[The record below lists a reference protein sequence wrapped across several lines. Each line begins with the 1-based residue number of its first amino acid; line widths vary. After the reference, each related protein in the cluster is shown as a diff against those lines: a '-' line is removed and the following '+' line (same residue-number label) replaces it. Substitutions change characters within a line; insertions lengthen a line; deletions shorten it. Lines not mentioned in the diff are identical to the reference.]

1 MVKSPRIRHSKS
13 RKKPVTIDLESEP
26 VEKDIA
32 DPEQQAAAPEAASD
46 TPSAESPEST
56 EAPIGDS
63 PPEATNVDHEPDT
76 EQPIPSEQQPART
89 AGRPS
94 LILSGLIGAVIA
106 LLAAGGL
113 QWAGVFPAPSAQQ
126 PAPAAAVDSSATD
139 ALGNQLAELSDKV
152 SALQSAEPPAAGISQ
167 QQFQAALDEI
177 EQKIAGLKTAPAATG
192 DTDMAALE
200 ALIGRIDT
208 IEASLGSIEE
218 KAAAALSSAEN
229 LSGSSGALAD
239 RLAAL
244 ESEVKELDRKSTA
257 SAGQPRIA
265 RAIAAAA
272 LKSAIDRGDPFM
284 SELETY
290 ASVTDGGED
299 VAALRNLAASGVPTE
314 ADIADQ
320 FAGAASAMIVASRP
334 VPEDAGVVER
344 LMSSAR
350 SLVDVR
356 PVGDVKGDDAPA
368 IIARME
374 VALKGGDLQGVVT
387 EYENLPEAVRMAGGD
402 LIEKVRA
409 RMQANDLVDRTLSG
423 ALTGSKE

>member
-1 MVKSPRIRHSKS
+1 MVKSPRTRHSKS

-26 VEKDIA
+26 VEKDSS
-32 DPEQQAAAPEAASD
+32 DPEQQAGEPDVVSDTSPIEPPESKEAPAEDTPPEAAD
-46 TPSAESPEST
+46 GDHAPE
-56 EAPIGDS
+56 
-63 PPEATNVDHEPDT
+63 T
-76 EQPIPSEQQPART
+76 EQSASPEQQPVRT

-106 LLAAGGL
+106 LLAGGAL
-113 QWAGVFPAPSAQQ
+113 QWAGIFPAPSAQQ
-126 PAPAAAVDSSATD
+126 PASVAVDNSATD
-139 ALGNQLAELSDKV
+139 ALRKQLAELSDNV
-152 SALQSAEPPAAGISQ
+152 SALQSAKPPAAGIGQ

-177 EQKIAGLKTAPAATG
+177 EQKIAGLKTAPATVG
-192 DTDMAALE
+192 KTDTAALE
-200 ALIGRIDT
+200 AVNGRIDA
-208 IEASLGSIEE
+208 IETALHSVEE
-218 KAAAALSSAEN
+218 KATAAQSSAEN
-229 LSGSSGALAD
+229 QSGSSGALAD
-239 RLAAL
+239 RLAAI
-244 ESEVKELDRKSTA
+244 EAEVLELDRKSTV

-290 ASVTDGGED
+290 ASVADGGEE

-314 ADIADQ
+314 ADIADL
-320 FAGAASAMIVASRP
+320 FTEAAGAMIVASRP
-334 VPEDAGVVER
+334 VPEDAGMVER
-344 LMSSAR
+344 LMASAR

-374 VALKGGDLQGVVT
+374 VALKKGDLQAVIS
-387 EYENLPEAVRMAGGD
+387 EYEKLPEAVRAAGGD